1 MIGSNLLGHV
11 PVRVCLVVAA
21 LPIITAT
28 SGTPAAATR
37 HIPVMVQTAPAAPGI
52 KFALNGRSFV
62 SDEHGLALITVTRP
76 GSYHLKIVDTTI
88 VRDRD
93 RLEFSLWSDGTSTT
107 GRRIDVETFTWLQA
121 GFDVSHRVSLLFTD
135 AEGSRIDA
143 HRINSVTLRAKD
155 GSEVVL
161 EGSGPYW
168 LVGNQFEASSAG
180 LEPMSTSY
188 VVERVLVDGRDV
200 EPAEDAWL
208 SPTKGNW
215 TVPLRPLAGI
225 GPKAEAGRDVGDSG
239 PPVWLL
245 GLTVAGALLASTAV
259 VLRRRGRQ
267 AADPNAVPAAIPDRV
282 TLAPAPQRE
291 VVDLN
296 DAMREVERFIERLE
310 SERRSLDKDHARKR
324 A

>member
-1 MIGSNLLGHV
+1 M
-11 PVRVCLVVAA
+11 PVRVCLVVGA
-21 LPIITAT
+21 LTIITAT
-28 SGTPAAATR
+28 SATPAAATR

-52 KFALNGRSFV
+52 KFALDGRTFV
-62 SDEHGLALITVTRP
+62 SDEHGLALTTVTKP

-93 RLEFSLWSDGTSTT
+93 RLEFSLWSDGISTT

-143 HRINSVTLRAKD
+143 HRINSVALRAKD

-161 EGSGPYW
+161 EGAGPYW
-168 LVGNQFEASSAG
+168 LVGNQLEASSGG
-180 LEPMSTSY
+180 LERMRSSY
-188 VVERVLVDGRDV
+188 VVERVLVDGGEV
-200 EPAEDAWL
+200 EPAEHAWL
-208 SPTKGNW
+208 SPTKESW
-215 TVPLRPLAGI
+215 TISVGPLAGV
-225 GPKAEAGRDVGDSG
+225 GPKAEAGREVGDSG
-239 PPVWLL
+239 PPLWLL
-245 GLTVAGALLASTAV
+245 GLALAGALLASTAV
-259 VLRRRGRQ
+259 VLRRHGRQ
-267 AADPNAVPAAIPDRV
+267 ALEPKAVPAATPDRV

-291 VVDLN
+291 VVDLD
-296 DAMREVERFIERLE
+296 DAMREVERFMERLE

>member
-1 MIGSNLLGHV
+1 M
-11 PVRVCLVVAA
+11 PVRVCLVVAV
-21 LPIITAT
+21 LTIITAT

-37 HIPVMVQTAPAAPGI
+37 HIPVMVQTTPAAPGI
-52 KFALNGRSFV
+52 KFALNERTFV
-62 SDEHGLALITVTRP
+62 SDEHGLALITVTKP

-93 RLEFSLWSDGTSTT
+93 RLEFSLWSDGISTT

-135 AEGSRIDA
+135 AEGSRIDS
-143 HRINSVTLRAKD
+143 HRINSVALRAKD

-168 LVGNQFEASSAG
+168 LVGNQLEASSAG
-180 LEPMSTSY
+180 LEPMSSSY
-188 VVERVLVDGRDV
+188 VVERVLVDGREV

-208 SPTKGNW
+208 SPTKGKW
-215 TVPLRPLAGI
+215 TIPVRPLAGVE
-225 GPKAEAGRDVGDSG
+225 PKAEAGREIGEVGDSG
-239 PPVWLL
+239 PPVWLV
-245 GLTVAGALLASTAV
+245 GLTLTGALLASTAV

-267 AADPNAVPAAIPDRV
+267 AGGPIAVSAAAPDRV
-282 TLAPAPQRE
+282 TLAPTPQRE